1 MGKPTSASISSV
13 ERGTVI
19 AAPEWTP
26 RRQEWGCMISIA
38 IVSVMVALDATV
50 LVPVLPSLALEL
62 DGSTIDAFWAGTSYL
77 LACAVSQ
84 PFIAALSDIFGRKE
98 MLFSSVIFFTGG
110 TALCAPV
117 AKNFTVFFAG
127 RTLQGI
133 GGGGIITMGQVI
145 YADIVPLRQRP
156 KYFSIVLAAWAI
168 GSVIGP
174 LVGGVFVDKLTW
186 KWCFY
191 INFPFCLIG
200 LITVPIFVKL
210 NAEKTTFK
218 SKMQRVDWVGGFL
231 FIGGMTSFLIGL
243 SWAGVEYGWSS
254 NQVIVPMA
262 VGLASVF
269 LTMMWEV
276 YCAREPFL
284 RPSIFGSRSAIVAY
298 TCAFSQGFL
307 LFCAL
312 YYLPFYFMAVRST
325 TPTQSG
331 INLLPISGCLVP
343 GSIVVSIL
351 ASRLGRFRWAVW
363 SGLVLT
369 VAGCFLLQK
378 LDENTSTGLW
388 VVIFAVFGVGNGMML
403 TSVNVAIQAISK
415 TEDCGRA
422 AAMYAFMRTLGMSIG
437 VAVGGTV
444 FQNFMSSKLDDLH
457 LPESIAHEAEA
468 FVAELDRMPP
478 QSPVRLGAVQA
489 YIHGFRGVFWI
500 MTAMACVG
508 LLASFFIQH
517 HSMDR
522 ILESRFVLDG
532 GDGAEMRENLDI
544 LEKRLE
550 RASKRLSAHL
560 MSIATAPMDRYSRHR
575 STTAL
580 SQHFGGGSRGMSRI
594 DVVGDSASARGLRA
608 GGGDGTGHGRS
619 NAVSYYTASVYS
631 EVVPLEPLHSTGF
644 DDRTGLDSRTSDRR
658 SGKIVP
664 VARNIEQAPAVSYY
678 FAAGGRRLPVRVAAE
693 DPREQYLLSNGPQV
707 PRPVISPSAG
717 ARDSEPRV
725 ISLILQRDKC

>member
-1 MGKPTSASISSV
+1 M
-13 ERGTVI
+13 

-26 RRQEWGCMISIA
+26 RRQEWCCMISIA
-38 IVSVMVALDATV
+38 LVSVMVALDATV
-50 LVPVLPSLALEL
+50 LVPVLPNLALEL

-77 LACAVSQ
+77 LACAVFQ

-98 MLFSSVIFFTGG
+98 MLFSSVVFFTAG
-110 TALCAPV
+110 TALCAPSP
-117 AKNFTVFFAG
+117 
-127 RTLQGI
+127 RTLLLQGI

-174 LVGGVFVDKLTW
+174 LIGGVFVDRLTW

-191 INFPFCLIG
+191 VNFPFCLIG

-210 NAEKTTFK
+210 NGEKTTFK

-243 SWAGVEYGWSS
+243 SWAGIEYGWSS

-262 VGLASVF
+262 MGTAAIF
-269 LTMMWEV
+269 LTIMWEV
-276 YCAREPFL
+276 HCAREPFL
-284 RPSIFGSRSAIVAY
+284 RPSIFGSRSAIAAY
-298 TCAFSQGFL
+298 ACAFSQGFL

-312 YYLPFYFMAVRST
+312 YYVPFYFMAVRAT

-331 INLLPISGCLVP
+331 INLLPVSCCLVP

-363 SGLVLT
+363 SGLILT
-369 VAGCFLLQK
+369 AAGCGLLQD
-378 LDENTSTGLW
+378 LDENTDTAVW
-388 VVIFAVFGVGNGMML
+388 AAIFALFGIGNGMML
-403 TSVNVAIQAISK
+403 TSVNVAIQAIS
-415 TEDCGRA
+415 TPEDCGRA

-444 FQNFMSSKLDDLH
+444 FQNFMTAKLDDLG
-457 LPESIAHEAEA
+457 LPESIAKNAEA
-468 FVAELDRMPP
+468 FVAELDGMPP
-478 QSPVRLGAVQA
+478 ASPTRLGAVQA

-508 LLASFFIQH
+508 FLASLLIQH

-532 GDGAEMRENLDI
+532 GDGAELRENLDV
-544 LEKRLE
+544 LEKRL
-550 RASKRLSAHL
+550 ADMSKRVSQNL
-560 MSIATAPMDRYSRHR
+560 MSIASAPIDRYSRHR
-575 STTAL
+575 STLAL
-580 SQHFGGGSRGMSRI
+580 SQHFGGGGRGVSAM
-594 DVVGDSASARGLRA
+594 DVSQLNTNGDSASSRGLRPSHA
-608 GGGDGTGHGRS
+608 AHTS
-619 NAVSYYTASVYS
+619 SFYTASVYS
-631 EVVPLEPLHSTGF
+631 DVVPLEPVHNAGF
-644 DDRTGLDSRTSDRR
+644 DDRTGLDSRVSDRR
-658 SGKIVP
+658 SGKTMP
-664 VARNIEQAPAVSYY
+664 VVRNVNIEQAPAVSYY
-678 FAAGGRRLPVRVAAE
+678 FAAGGRRLPVRIATHS
-693 DPREQYLLSNGPQV
+693 PRDQLLLNSGPQV
-707 PRPVISPSAG
+707 PRPVISPSPG
-717 ARDSEPRV
+717 SRDSQPRV
-725 ISLILQRDKC
+725 ISLVLQREGH

>member
-1 MGKPTSASISSV
+1 GLSVSALFFPLLRSTLVLNQYGKAIIIV
-13 ERGTVI
+13 VVVVVVRGTGRHCCC
-19 AAPEWTP
+19 PEWTP
-26 RRQEWGCMISIA
+26 GRQEWCCMISIA

-98 MLFSSVIFFTGG
+98 MLFSSVVFFTAG
-110 TALCAPV
+110 TALCAPI

-174 LVGGVFVDKLTW
+174 LIGGVFVDKLNW

-200 LITVPIFVKL
+200 LVTVPIFVKL
-210 NAEKTTFK
+210 SGEKSSFA
-218 SKMQRVDWVGGFL
+218 SKMKRVDWVGGFL
-231 FIGGMTSFLIGL
+231 FIGGMTSFLVGL
-243 SWAGVEYGWSS
+243 SWAGIEYGWSS
-254 NQVIVPMA
+254 IQVIVPMVAGTVA
-262 VGLASVF
+262 VF
-269 LTMMWEV
+269 FTIMWEV
-276 YCAREPFL
+276 HCAREPFL
-284 RPSIFGSRSAIVAY
+284 RPSIFSSRSAVAAY
-298 TCAFSQGFL
+298 TCAFAQGFL

-312 YYLPFYFMAVRST
+312 YYVPFYFMAVRST

-331 INLLPISGCLVP
+331 VNLLPVSCCLVP

-363 SGLVLT
+363 AGLVLT
-369 VAGCFLLQK
+369 AVGCGLLQD
-378 LDENTSTGLW
+378 LDEDTGTALW
-388 VVIFAVFGVGNGMML
+388 AAVFAVFGIGNGMML
-403 TSVNVAIQAISK
+403 TSVNVAIQAISR

-444 FQNFMSSKLDDLH
+444 FQNFMSAKLDELG
-457 LPESIAHEAEA
+457 LPERIAHEAEA

-478 QSPVRLGAVQA
+478 LNPTRVGAVQA

-508 LLASFFIQH
+508 FLASLFIQH

-532 GDGAEMRENLDI
+532 GDGAEMRENLDV
-544 LEKRLE
+544 LEKRLARMSK
-550 RASKRLSAHL
+550 RASHHL
-560 MSIATAPMDRYSRHR
+560 MSMVTAPTDRYSRRNRSTVALSQLYGGGMGLGGGDDDTPLPGDYGPATPGPHSTR
-575 STTAL
+575 RRSTARWCRWSRCTGRASTTAPGWTRGCPTGAAAKSSL
-580 SQHFGGGSRGMSRI
+580 SCATSSRR
-594 DVVGDSASARGLRA
+594 
-608 GGGDGTGHGRS
+608 
-619 NAVSYYTASVYS
+619 
-631 EVVPLEPLHSTGF
+631 PPC
-644 DDRTGLDSRTSDRR
+644 RTTS
-658 SGKIVP
+658 P
-664 VARNIEQAPAVSYY
+664 P
-678 FAAGGRRLPVRVAAE
+678 AAGGCLCASRRTTLATAT
-693 DPREQYLLSNGPQV
+693 S
-707 PRPVISPSAG
+707 
-717 ARDSEPRV
+717 
-725 ISLILQRDKC
+725 